1 MTENKIKEIAEMLG
15 IEIGVPFNIKGYQF
29 NPCILTRNSIENK
42 LGNTIC
48 VTLFKLLTGELE
60 IEKPILDDIEKRY
73 LEGVFRP
80 FKNRI
85 MYIEKVEQFG
95 YEYIRY
101 RVSMPVKKYGNES
114 CVLPYFNKGTMYK
127 GMKYNQQYSLEEL
140 GLFEQTGKPARKYRN
155 ADIKHIKKLEGALNK
170 ACILLSRI
178 VDDPESIMSTWHIE
192 EWKEWCMDDD
202 D

>member
-29 NPCILTRNSIENK
+29 NPCKLTRNSIENK

-73 LEGVFRP
+73 LEGVLRP
-80 FKNRI
+80 FKDRVRFI
-85 MYIEKVEQFG
+85 KKEKDNNNFEHIFISFG
-95 YEYIRY
+95 LENIAF
-101 RVSMPVKKYGNES
+101 PVFE
-114 CVLPYFNKGTMYK
+114 KGTMYK
-127 GMKYNQQYSLEEL
+127 GMEHNRQYSLEEL

-155 ADIKHIKKLEGALNK
+155 ADTKYIKKLEGALDK
-170 ACILLSRI
+170 ACIFLSRI
-178 VDDPESIMSTWHIE
+178 VDDPESIMSTWHID
-192 EWKEWCMDDD
+192 EWREWCMDDD